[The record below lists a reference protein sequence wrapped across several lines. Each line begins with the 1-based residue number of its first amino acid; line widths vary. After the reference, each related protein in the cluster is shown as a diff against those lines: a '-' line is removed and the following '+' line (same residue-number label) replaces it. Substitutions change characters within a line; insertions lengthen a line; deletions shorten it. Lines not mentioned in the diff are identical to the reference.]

1 MSNGIIIT
9 PGLADGAL
17 KRPVRSADVQ
27 QQAQAFQSE
36 RRAARIRSLV
46 AVALMGLAFMTIAA
60 QLVRLAMQGQ
70 TEQRI
75 SISAPLATAF
85 ARPDIIDRQG
95 RLMASD
101 IVMHSLVA
109 DPHVVLDQKEIAD
122 KLATVL
128 PDLSK
133 TRVLNAIADKTKR
146 FAWIR
151 RRLSDAEAQRVHDL
165 GLPGLDFRPELRRSY
180 PLGRSAGHILGS
192 VNIDNKGL
200 QGIERYLDERQ
211 SVEPVHGPSLSAR
224 PPLRLS
230 LDVAVQFAVEE
241 ELAEA
246 MRRYSAAAAV
256 GLVMDVNT
264 GEIIAAASL
273 PGLDPII
280 TDEHFDKSRIDRLAG
295 GTYELGSVLKTFTA
309 ALAFEGGI
317 NQATRLDVRQ
327 PLEVE
332 GYRIRD
338 LHPAGRPLTV
348 AEIFLQSSNVG
359 AGMLALQV
367 GGQRQQAFLEK
378 LGLTT
383 PLATEAGTV
392 APANLPGSWGDIETV
407 TISYGHGLAVAPLQF
422 ASASAAMING
432 GYRVKP
438 TFLRKTG
445 RTAKPTERVIASETS
460 HFIRQLMRENVASTR
475 GTGWRADVA
484 GLNVGGKTGTAEMPG
499 IGGYNA
505 KSVIASFLGAF
516 PMDKPRYLTLVCLFE
531 PKGTKETDGKIT
543 AGRNAAPTT
552 RRIISRVSPLLGFL
566 PD

>member
-17 KRPVRSADVQ
+17 RRPERSADVL
-27 QQAQAFQSE
+27 QQAQAFQAE
-36 RRAARIRSLV
+36 RRAARVRSLV
-46 AVALMGLAFMTIAA
+46 AVAVMGLAFMTIAG

-95 RLMASD
+95 RLLASD

-109 DPHVVLDQKEIAD
+109 DPHVVLDQQEIAD

-128 PDLSK
+128 PDLNK
-133 TRVLNAIADKTKR
+133 TSVLNAIADKTKR

-256 GLVMDVNT
+256 GLIMDVNN

-273 PGLDPII
+273 PGLDPIK

-295 GTYELGSVLKTFTA
+295 GTYELGSVFKTLTA

-317 NQATRLDVRQ
+317 NPATTLNTHH

-332 GYRIRD
+332 SYPIRD
-338 LHPAGRPLTV
+338 SHPADRPLTV
-348 AEIFLQSSNVG
+348 KEIFVKSSNVG
-359 AGMLALQV
+359 AAMLALQD
-367 GGQRQQAFLEK
+367 GQQRQQAFLEK

-392 APANLPGSWGDIETV
+392 APAILPQSWGDIETV

-422 ASASAAMING
+422 ASASAALING

-445 RTAKPTERVIASETS
+445 RTGQQTKRVISPETS
-460 HFIRQLMRENVASTR
+460 YFIRQLMRENVANKS
-475 GTGWRADVA
+475 GTGKRADVA
-484 GLNVGGKTGTAEMPG
+484 GLKVGGKTGTAEIAG
-499 IGGYNA
+499 IGGYKA

-531 PKGTKETDGKIT
+531 PKGTKETDNKIT
-543 AGRNAAPTT
+543 ADTNAAPTT
-552 RRIISRVSPLLGFL
+552 GRIISRVSPLLGFL

>member
-17 KRPVRSADVQ
+17 RRPERSPDVL
-27 QQAQAFQSE
+27 QQARAFQAE
-36 RRAARIRSLV
+36 RRAARVRSLV
-46 AVALMGLAFMTIAA
+46 AIAVMGLAFLTIAG

-75 SISAPLATAF
+75 SVSAPLATAF

-109 DPHVVLDQKEIAD
+109 DPHVVLDPKEIAD
-122 KLATVL
+122 KLAMVL
-128 PDLSK
+128 PDLNKKS
-133 TRVLNAIADKTKR
+133 VLNAIADKTKR

-211 SVEPVHGPSLSAR
+211 RVEPVHGPSLSAQ

-230 LDVAVQFAVEE
+230 LDVAVQHAVEE
-241 ELAEA
+241 ELAKA
-246 MRRYSAAAAV
+246 MQRYSATAAV
-256 GLVMDVNT
+256 GLIMDVNT

-280 TDEHFDKSRIDRLAG
+280 TDEHFDKDRIDRLAG
-295 GTYELGSVLKTFTA
+295 GTYELGSVFKTITA

-317 NQATRLDVRQ
+317 APATTLDVRQ
-327 PLEVE
+327 SLEVE
-332 GYRIRD
+332 GYLIRD

-348 AEIFLQSSNVG
+348 SEVFLKSSNVG
-359 AGMLALQV
+359 AAMLALHD
-367 GGQRQQAFLEK
+367 GRQRQQAFLEK

-392 APANLPGSWGDIETV
+392 APANLPESWGDIETV

-422 ASASAAMING
+422 AAASAALING

-438 TFLRKTG
+438 TFLRKSS
-445 RTAKPTERVIASETS
+445 RTEKRTQRVIAPETS
-460 HFIRQLMRENVASTR
+460 QFIRRLMRENVASKT
-475 GTGWRADVA
+475 GTGWRADVT
-484 GLNVGGKTGTAEMPG
+484 GLEVGGKTGTAEIPG
-499 IGGYNA
+499 IGGYKA

-516 PMDKPRYLTLVCLFE
+516 PMDKPRYLTLVSLFE
-531 PKGTKETDGKIT
+531 PTGTKETDGRIT
-543 AGRNAAPTT
+543 ASRNAAPTT
-552 RRIISRVSPLLGFL
+552 GRIISRVSPLLGFL

>member
-17 KRPVRSADVQ
+17 RRPERSADVL
-27 QQAQAFQSE
+27 QQAQAFQAE
-36 RRAARIRSLV
+36 RRAARVRSLV
-46 AVALMGLAFMTIAA
+46 AVAVMGLAFMTIAG

-128 PDLSK
+128 PDLNK
-133 TRVLNAIADKTKR
+133 TSVLNAIADKTKR

-256 GLVMDVNT
+256 GLIMDINT

-295 GTYELGSVLKTFTA
+295 GTYELGSVFKTFTA

-317 NQATRLDVRQ
+317 NPATRLNTHH

-332 GYRIRD
+332 SYPIRD
-338 LHPAGRPLTV
+338 SHPAGRPLTV
-348 AEIFLQSSNVG
+348 KEIFVKSSNVG
-359 AGMLALQV
+359 AAMLALQD
-367 GGQRQQAFLEK
+367 GQQRQQAFLEK

-383 PLATEAGTV
+383 PLATEAGRV
-392 APANLPGSWGDIETV
+392 APAILPPSWGDIETV

-422 ASASAAMING
+422 ASASAALING

-445 RTAKPTERVIASETS
+445 RTGQQTKRVISPETS
-460 HFIRQLMRENVASTR
+460 YFIRQLMRENVANKS
-475 GTGWRADVA
+475 GTGRRADVA
-484 GLNVGGKTGTAEMPG
+484 GLKVGGKTGTAEIAG
-499 IGGYNA
+499 IGGYKA

-531 PKGTKETDGKIT
+531 PKGTKETNGKIT
-543 AGRNAAPTT
+543 ADLNAAPTT
-552 RRIISRVSPLLGFL
+552 GRIISRVSPMLGFL